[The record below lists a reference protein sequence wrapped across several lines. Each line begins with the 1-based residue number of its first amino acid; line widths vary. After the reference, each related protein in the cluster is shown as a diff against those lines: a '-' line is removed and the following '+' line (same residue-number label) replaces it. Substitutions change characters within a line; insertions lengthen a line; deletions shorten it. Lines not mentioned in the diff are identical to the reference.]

1 MELIVSLPGN
11 DVELARAAADAGA
24 DALKVHMNVFHHAS
38 GVEFGSFAQE
48 APKVRQ
54 ILAAVKCPVGLMP
67 GANASTLPS
76 REELESLRPD
86 GLDFLDIYAQHMP
99 LWFVELPYRLIV
111 ALAEFDGFVEPAYY
125 TTHFVW
131 PPTSQVNRFAMCE
144 ASIFPHEQYGQ
155 PFTYYDYRR
164 LRVLQEYV
172 DVPLLVPTQKNI
184 TPDDAKWLRRTGTGG
199 LMIGAVVTG
208 NTPQSIAE
216 ATALYRKAI
225 DEE

>member
-24 DALKVHMNVFHHAS
+24 DALKVHMNVYHHAS
-38 GVEFGSFAQE
+38 GVEFGSFSQE
-48 APKVRQ
+48 APKIRE

-67 GANASTLPS
+67 GADPGALPT
-76 REELESLRPD
+76 REELESLKPG
-86 GLDFLDIYAQHMP
+86 GLDFIDIYAHHMP
-99 LWFVELPYRLIV
+99 LWFVELPFRIIV

-131 PPTSQVNRFAMCE
+131 PPASQANRFAMCE
-144 ASIFPHEQYGQ
+144 ASIFPHEQYGE
-155 PFTYYDYRR
+155 PFTFHDYRR

-172 DVPLLVPTQKNI
+172 DVPLLVPTQKKI
-184 TPDDAKWLRRTGTGG
+184 TPDDAKWLKRTGTGG

-208 NTPQSIAE
+208 LTAQSIAQ
-216 ATALYRKAI
+216 ATAAYRQAI
-225 DEE
+225 DSE